1 MTKENK
7 KELIIQF
14 IKFGVVGVS
23 NTFVHLAIYY
33 LLLFL
38 NVNYIIAN
46 SLGFIISVLN
56 AYFWNNKFVFNKKKE
71 NNEKDT
77 VKQTLK
83 KLAKVYASYT
93 FTFILSNILI
103 YVWVDLLHI
112 SDKIAPIINSIITIP
127 INFLMN
133 KLWAFGKQGESKE
146 KEID

>member
-14 IKFGVVGVS
+14 IKFGLVGVS

-33 LLLFL
+33 ILLFL
-38 NVNYIIAN
+38 NINYIVAN

-56 AYFWNNKFVFNKKKE
+56 AYFWNNKFVFNKKEEK
-71 NNEKDT
+71 NEKDT
-77 VKQTLK
+77 IKTTLK
-83 KLAKVYASYT
+83 KLAKVYVSYT

-146 KEID
+146 KERN